1 MSISVPSAGELN
13 KRITLFR
20 HTDVPSGHVSVVS
33 TDLDIMT
40 VWAKIEPTGSVY
52 WGTVQTE
59 DKASHRI
66 WIRSYAGRT
75 DAASISHGVWVRY
88 KGRKYAA
95 LRVTEC
101 NGEDKFTLLEVRE
114 YGEVPDETLNE
125 RIEGSFE

>member
-1 MSISVPSAGELN
+1 MSVSAPAAGEMN

-20 HTDVPSGHVSVVS
+20 HTDTPTGNASAESND
-33 TDLDIMT
+33 TDIMT

-66 WIRSYAGRT
+66 WIRSYKGKT
-75 DAASISHGVWVRY
+75 DAVSINHGVWVRY
-88 KGRKYAA
+88 KGRNYATV
-95 LRVTEC
+95 RVTEC

-114 YGEVPDETLNE
+114 YGAIGTETSNE
-125 RIEGSFE
+125 RIESSFE